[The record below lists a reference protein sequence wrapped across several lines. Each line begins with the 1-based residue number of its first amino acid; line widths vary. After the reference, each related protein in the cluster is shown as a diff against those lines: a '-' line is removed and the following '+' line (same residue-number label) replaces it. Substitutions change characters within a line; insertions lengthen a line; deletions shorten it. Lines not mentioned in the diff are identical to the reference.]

1 MERIGSMANNNTE
14 LALERLLKSDTAT
27 GLVKSPARSLSL
39 PDLEDMALLMGQVKV
54 NYGTQTLPAGWAEG
68 TRSHWTV
75 IAERY
80 GMDVLRE
87 AVTRHMDESDFLPK
101 RSEINRHVDAILERR
116 EATRQEAM
124 GRTHLDEL
132 ASWKKKWERD
142 RAEDA
147 AALLLNV

>member
-1 MERIGSMANNNTE
+1 
-14 LALERLLKSDTAT
+14 
-27 GLVKSPARSLSL
+27 
-39 PDLEDMALLMGQVKV
+39 
-54 NYGTQTLPAGWAEG
+54 
-68 TRSHWTV
+68 
-75 IAERY
+75 
-80 GMDVLRE
+80 MDVLRE